1 MADIELMIRIP
12 ESEYGWIMKSDDTV
26 FANVASKEC
35 MLNAIKHGVP
45 IPKGHGRLIDADAY
59 IFRHSVCGWLE
70 DLSVDEFN
78 NITPTIIERG

>member
-1 MADIELMIRIP
+1 MMQIVINIADSVYEDSMYRAKHKPRDMDFLDRRIAEGIVLP
-12 ESEYGWIMKSDDTV
+12 
-26 FANVASKEC
+26 KE
-35 MLNAIKHGVP
+35 
-45 IPKGHGRLIDADAY
+45 HGRLIDADAY